1 MYQRSVFNHLIRNDP
16 LAYADL
22 ILNREPKAYLKTSQ
36 DTSLLIKISVIHTA
50 GRTIF
55 YLIIL
60 LVCSFGRFFLLS

>member
-22 ILNREPKAYLKTSQ
+22 ILNGEPKAYLKTSQ
-36 DTSLLIKISVIHTA
+36 DTSLLIKISVIHTV

-55 YLIIL
+55 YVIIL
-60 LVCSFGRFFLLS
+60 SFCCRV

>member
-22 ILNREPKAYLKTSQ
+22 ILNGEPKAYLKTSQ
-36 DTSLLIKISVIHTA
+36 DTSLLIKISVINTA

>member
-1 MYQRSVFNHLIRNDP
+1 MYQRSVFNHLIHNDP

-22 ILNREPKAYLKTSQ
+22 ILNGEPKAYLKTSQ
-36 DTSLLIKISVIHTA
+36 DTSFLIKISVIHTV

>member
-1 MYQRSVFNHLIRNDP
+1 MYQRSVFNHLIRNAP

-22 ILNREPKAYLKTSQ
+22 ILNGEPKAYLKTSQ

-55 YLIIL
+55 
-60 LVCSFGRFFLLS
+60 